1 MEFDW
6 DEANE
11 EHIARHGVSRIE
23 TEAVLLDPFALFL
36 DDSIEDGEIRFR
48 QVGSTTRG
56 KLIIVAFTLRGD
68 AVRPITAFD
77 ADRFTARLYREELF
91 Q

>member
-11 EHIARHGVSRIE
+11 EHIARHGVSWV
-23 TEAVLLDPFALFL
+23 EAEEVLLDPFALYL
-36 DDSIEDGEIRFR
+36 DYSIEDDEVRFR
-48 QVGSTTRG
+48 QVGSTSRG
-56 KLIIVAFTLRGD
+56 RLIVVAFTVRGE

-77 ADRFTARLYREELF
+77 ADRSAARLYREERF